1 MNTIL
6 INASPRKNG
15 NTAQLLQ
22 EAGKGAASVG
32 AQVEYLN
39 LYSLSFTGC
48 RSCMACKRKGN
59 EKAKCYWKDDLS
71 PLIARILQADSLIVG
86 SPIYFGGPTAM
97 FRALLER
104 LLFCILSYDN
114 GVPVFSGKV
123 NAGMIYTMNVPETY
137 YREKLRP
144 TLAVVENQL
153 RLLGGQVWTYAAC
166 DTLQVSDYS
175 KYDMSMFC
183 EEAKRKHHEEQ
194 FPLDRK
200 AAFEMG
206 AEMNQT

>member
-22 EAGKGAASVG
+22 EAKKGAESVG
-32 AQVEYLN
+32 AQVEYIN
-39 LYSLSFTGC
+39 LYDLNFTGC

-71 PLIARILQADSLIVG
+71 PLISRILQADNLIIG
-86 SPIYFGGPTAM
+86 SPIYFGEPTAV

-104 LLFCILSYDN
+104 LLFCILSYDT
-114 GVPVFSGKV
+114 GGSAFSGKV
-123 NAGMIYTMNVPETY
+123 NTGMIYTMNVPETY
-137 YREKLRP
+137 YQEKLRP
-144 TLAVVENQL
+144 ALEVLENQL
-153 RLLGGQVWTYAAC
+153 RLLGGRVWTYAAC

-183 EEAKRKHHEEQ
+183 EAGKRKHYKEQ

-206 AEMNQT
+206 AEMNRT